1 MSAKPEVF
9 LADLF
14 KVKRINEVL
23 GQAPSKV
30 IFNKND
36 IIIYT
41 ENKSTRSNAFQN
53 FDKAAQKLVL
63 NSKSLVKS
71 YHVKQSSKSSLGVFQ
86 FFLDTSKTKRAT
98 LGDIYFKPIITKG
111 SGGKV
116 FESELEKDLNLYFG
130 GEDVKKLRHADTIT
144 SLFSNKTFISK
155 YGFNKTSLSKFEAK
169 AVGSRNSKRTASIS
183 NGVITLTPNEGST
196 VSDIDIVLRG
206 TNTPKAFCSLKFS
219 SSYYI
224 YNGSMKELFEVS
236 PRTRDETYQYFG
248 LSGVGMGGFGKQ
260 FQSNIT
266 TPKDLTK
273 VKKNIQQIIKL
284 SLGEDVTLIN
294 KYGPSKNDIDVIYK
308 GYTSDVDINS
318 GLEYIYPE
326 AGKRKYA
333 AIKFTAT
340 INNDKYKIECQFRG
354 TTEGALTPRYL
365 RINLKKI

>member
-1 MSAKPEVF
+1 MSTKPETL

-30 IFNKND
+30 VFNKND

-41 ENKSTRSNAFQN
+41 ENKSTRSSAFDN
-53 FDKAAQKLVL
+53 FDKAAKKLVL

-71 YHVKQSSKSSLGVFQ
+71 YQVKPSSKSSLGVFQ
-86 FFLDTSKTKRAT
+86 FFTDRTKTQKAT
-98 LGDIYFKPIITKG
+98 GDIYFKPIITKG
-111 SGGKV
+111 SGGKE
-116 FESELEKDLNLYFG
+116 FENELEKDLNLYFG
-130 GEDVKKLRHADTIT
+130 GEDIKKLRHSDTIT

-169 AVGSRNSKRTASIS
+169 AVGNRNSKRAASIS
-183 NGVITLTPNEGST
+183 NGVMTLTPNEGST

-224 YNGSMKELFEVS
+224 YNGSMKDLFESS
-236 PRTRDETYQYFG
+236 PRTRDEAYKYFG
-248 LSGVGMGGFGKQ
+248 LSGVGMSGFGEQ
-260 FQSNIT
+260 FKSNIS
-266 TPKDLTK
+266 TPRDLTK
-273 VKKNIQQIIKL
+273 VKKNIEQVIKL

-294 KYGPSKNDIDVIYK
+294 KYGPNANDIDVIYK
-308 GYTSDVDINS
+308 GYTSDVSIN
-318 GLEYIYPE
+318 GNLEYIYPE

-333 AIKFTAT
+333 AIKFVAV
-340 INNDKYKIECQFRG
+340 INNDKYKVECQFRG